1 MLNKTSGCESWA
13 QLEEKT
19 SDLEW
24 RTASKVNEQLTF
36 TLLGLMSKLLQHWK
50 QAVTFTLH
58 FQNTAPVRPDMTNE
72 VGWLKPKRWAQGPLR
87 HLNSIRTIAKIIR
100 WCDFSCPH
108 QLLCNWIGAYEV
120 RRESLTESQTAF
132 WAEQFILICSKNDL
146 LLLCLATPA
155 SRPRPWLTFCH
166 GCIWAHR
173 GCHFWFFLLI
183 NVTMYTNNF
192 CCHCLGQINVF
203 ICSIRCT
210 HPPWANLWISPQLC
224 FIIIFSVLIWQRL
237 SQCTIDINKVD
248 GSGVVRGTLTGHGR
262 LCDEARILD
271 GVFDPKFSWDEAS
284 CERLSMDNPSK
295 LPSRHLIHWKFKKG
309 TKVGCHLHR

>member
-1 MLNKTSGCESWA
+1 MNSLHLLCLDWWANFFNTGSKQSLSPCIFKT
-13 QLEEKT
+13 LHL
-19 SDLEW
+19 SDLTW
-24 RTASKVNEQLTF
+24 PMK
-36 TLLGLMSKLLQHWK
+36 W
-50 QAVTFTLH
+50 
-58 FQNTAPVRPDMTNE
+58 
-72 VGWLKPKRWAQGPLR
+72 VGWSLNVGPKDHWDTWTQSEPLPKSLDDATF
-87 HLNSIRTIAKIIR
+87 HAHT
-100 WCDFSCPH
+100 SCCATELVHTKWEGNPS
-108 QLLCNWIGAYEV
+108 QN
-120 RRESLTESQTAF
+120 RRQHFEPSSSSSF
-132 WAEQFILICSKNDL
+132 CSKNDL

-237 SQCTIDINKVD
+237 FQCTIDINKVD

-271 GVFDPKFSWDEAS
+271 EVFDPKFSWDEAS

-309 TKVGCHLHR
+309 TKVGCHLHK